1 MPILCAAPLTLDPQQ
16 CQGGCAGCPAGT
28 VGALGGSGG
37 GGGDCAACPPNS
49 TCPGILSQALPSDAS
64 TLAFSSAS
72 PPRGPPGPCLAASLL
87 PRLPLPPIPGKYDA
101 SLFNSTPPLAILIVA
116 AALALL
122 LLGVLTAVRHAPP
135 RTAQRLAALLKRVD
149 VFSLA
154 HAVPPGSPVL
164 NAPTPLGG
172 ACTLLSL
179 LVFVCFATLLIVQY
193 YYANVVVQSTLGTLL
208 GEDPFVPNL
217 PWGTL
222 PAGSPLSPAF
232 SSGLQLRLL
241 APAGLNCSVPAELR
255 HLSSEPWALAS
266 PSPPCG
272 DGRTLLQLTCPACAL
287 SSASFLS
294 FSLPYTCQ
302 SFFLELSAV
311 DAQGVAHTV
320 AFPPAASAAKPTR
333 LLATL
338 AWEVQPLRTLLR
350 DVVGGRS
357 ARGYQLFVA
366 SASSTH
372 SDDNSRVALIKPAS
386 AAVRLHITLA
396 PQSTFSATTLLQR
409 QGPVELLTSI
419 VGLLG
424 ILSVFRVLFVAAEGA
439 LAYRSSA
446 GGAAKR
452 KLSTPDAAVGQEAA
466 FEQVNPL
473 GGSGEAPPSPAVA
486 PSQWYRCSDET
497 DTWFVAVEG
506 GATAWTLPEGGVVV
520 PEAAVQLEVAAQ
532 EQNNAPAATWK
543 KYRRGNAVFYK
554 NPVTGE
560 TSLTRP

>member
-1 MPILCAAPLTLDPQQ
+1 
-16 CQGGCAGCPAGT
+16 
-28 VGALGGSGG
+28 
-37 GGGDCAACPPNS
+37 
-49 TCPGILSQALPSDAS
+49 
-64 TLAFSSAS
+64 
-72 PPRGPPGPCLAASLL
+72 LL
-87 PRLPLPPIPGKYDA
+87 PRLPPPPIPGKHGAFLYH
-101 SLFNSTPPLAILIVA
+101 SPPPLATLIVA

-122 LLGVLTAVRHAPP
+122 LLGVHTAVHHAPP
-135 RTAQRLAALLKRVD
+135 RTAQRLAALLKKVD

-179 LVFVCFATLLIVQY
+179 LAFACLATLLIVQY

-208 GEDPFVPNL
+208 EEDPFVPDL
-217 PWGTL
+217 PWGAL

-255 HLSSEPWALAS
+255 HPPSEPWALAS

-302 SFFLELSAV
+302 AFFLELSAV

-320 AFPPAASAAKPTR
+320 AFPPAASAATPTS

-338 AWEVQPLRTLLR
+338 AWEVQPLSTLLR

-357 ARGYQLFVA
+357 VRGYQLFVA

-372 SDDNSRVALIKPAS
+372 SKAADNPRVAFIKPAS

-396 PQSTFSATTLLQR
+396 PQSTFTTTTLLQR

-424 ILSVFRVLFVAAEGA
+424 ILSVFRVLFVAAESA
-439 LAYRSSA
+439 LAYRFSA

-473 GGSGEAPPSPAVA
+473 GGGAGSGEAPPSLAVA
-486 PSQWYRCSDET
+486 PSQWYRHSDDQ
-497 DTWFVAVEG
+497 DTWYVAVVG
-506 GATAWTLPEGGVVV
+506 GAAAWTLPEGGVVV
-520 PEAAVQLEVAAQ
+520 PEGAAQLEVAAQ
-532 EQNNAPAATWK
+532 EETTWK
-543 KYRRGNAVFYK
+543 KYRRGNAVWYK